1 MRQVGNHLKPM
12 NIGDV
17 LDYSVEA
24 FKQNF
29 KGIVLLSLVLYI
41 PWTVFY
47 SIITNVF
54 LDNNLTDIFNIY
66 RNLFKGVYSP
76 EMAERYLSD
85 SPFINSTL
93 ASLLGMLQMVYS
105 ITFKL
110 VLNAAVIKMI
120 YDYVIS
126 GEVKVNSLTD
136 VKTLI
141 KDCFKFMP
149 KMMGNAVIF
158 VLILATAYIVSVSV
172 AVLVVIAPVVVA
184 FTLYLP
190 PVLLAVTV
198 VLLVLFVLLGV
209 LFAVGFFA
217 VKLIFGAHIIVIE
230 DKSISESI
238 RRSFYLTKG
247 KFWHI
252 AFSGVFAFLLYYL
265 FNSLLIGAAMILAL
279 VNNTLYIIVDA
290 FSQMCSAIAEPF
302 VLVFITILFINMKIQ
317 KEGLDLEIKMRKL
330 IENEKAGDGELVNG

>member
-1 MRQVGNHLKPM
+1 MSQVGNHLKPM

-29 KGIVLLSLVLYI
+29 KGIVLLSLILYI
-41 PWTVFY
+41 PWTVLY
-47 SIITNVF
+47 SIIVNV
-54 LDNNLTDIFNIY
+54 LVDNNLADVFNIY
-66 RNLFKGVYSP
+66 RDLFNGVFSP
-76 EMAERYLSD
+76 EMADRYLTD
-85 SPFINSTL
+85 APLINSTM
-93 ASLLGMLQMVYS
+93 ASLLSMLQMVYS

-120 YDYVIS
+120 YGYAIS

-141 KDCFKFMP
+141 KESFKFMP

-158 VLILATAYIVSVSV
+158 VLILATAYIVSISV
-172 AVLVVIAPVVVA
+172 AVLFVIAPVMMVS
-184 FTLYLP
+184 TLYLP
-190 PVLLAVTV
+190 PVLLAVTIVFLIIFV
-198 VLLVLFVLLGV
+198 VLGV
-209 LFAVGFFA
+209 LFAMGFFA

-230 DKSISESI
+230 DKSVSESI
-238 RRSFYLTKG
+238 RRSFNLTKG

-252 AFSGVFAFLLYYL
+252 AFSGIFALMLYYL
-265 FNSLLIGAAMILAL
+265 FNSLLIGATMIVAV
-279 VNNTLYIIVDA
+279 VNNTLYIIVNA

-302 VLVFITILFINMKIQ
+302 ILVFITILFINMKIQ

-330 IENEKAGDGELVNG
+330 IENEKARYGESVNG

>member
-1 MRQVGNHLKPM
+1 
-12 NIGDV
+12 
-17 LDYSVEA
+17 
-24 FKQNF
+24 
-29 KGIVLLSLVLYI
+29 
-41 PWTVFY
+41 
-47 SIITNVF
+47 
-54 LDNNLTDIFNIY
+54 
-66 RNLFKGVYSP
+66 
-76 EMAERYLSD
+76 
-85 SPFINSTL
+85 
-93 ASLLGMLQMVYS
+93 MLQMVYS